1 VSFDCE
7 GLSTSRLSRRRGP
20 HNSQNAIKDSWS
32 ASTLENPRTE
42 AAAGRTPNCAARPE
56 MGPRSEEAP
65 RPRPFLGLLGIGRK
79 VLPALGLANGDDVS
93 GNPGASPRPQERC

>member
-42 AAAGRTPNCAARPE
+42 AAAGRAPNCATRPE
-56 MGPRSEEAP
+56 MGPRSEEALAP
-65 RPRPFLGLLGIGRK
+65 AHSWRLLGIGRK